1 VSQALSVLLFVGGIA
16 YLIVTRVKNVTYQPY
31 DGYYSLDWTQEQIN
45 EYKENSAIIK
55 ARLKAQEAMAR
66 AERLKEKYGEGVP
79 VVEKALDRAEDLK
92 TKLERLLE
100 ERGLLEDEDNPEHV
114 AEENNIY
121 EKDDDKE

>member
-1 VSQALSVLLFVGGIA
+1 
-16 YLIVTRVKNVTYQPY
+16 
-31 DGYYSLDWTQEQIN
+31 
-45 EYKENSAIIK
+45 
-55 ARLKAQEAMAR
+55 
-66 AERLKEKYGEGVP
+66 